1 MKESSWSCLRF
12 SIQICQQRCM
22 HTRDVRDIW
31 RVWDDRDLS
40 PGLIGVR
47 VPGSVRFLMIFRLKQ
62 SMIHPVQ
69 QLASHDF
76 LWIRLILSDPRGITP
91 VLGPQLRKFHG
102 WGGLCGPRKR
112 PSQFPRSQ
120 WDRGGRCQRSP
131 NLHTPSGSH
140 ERRRHFIRRGV
151 PFRVLSFGSMDAC
164 PLQGEANLSLTG
176 PFSGRSRS

>member
-1 MKESSWSCLRF
+1 
-12 SIQICQQRCM
+12 
-22 HTRDVRDIW
+22 
-31 RVWDDRDLS
+31 
-40 PGLIGVR
+40 
-47 VPGSVRFLMIFRLKQ
+47 MIFHLKQ

-76 LWIRLILSDPRGITP
+76 LWIRLILADSRGITP
-91 VLGPQLRKFHG
+91 VLGPQLHKFHG

-120 WDRGGRCQRSP
+120 WDRGGRWQRSP

-164 PLQGEANLSLTG
+164 PLNIDFFSQLSRISTRRGQLTSTM
-176 PFSGRSRS
+176 FSILCDEMLPGLVSSMYNAL